1 MNNLWEVA
9 QVIDVIR
16 ILKESQNKFVI
27 LFIVL
32 DSTPESMR
40 VFMRKFLKYKSK
52 VYPNMTFLFYK
63 ASHKDLGKS
72 ILFKKDPS
80 KYPYAYYIWNSD
92 DIYIEIA
99 NANEESILKTF
110 ERGED
115 AVFKQQLNKYLCQQ
129 TPKLITEQ
137 PMTTCE
143 PTPQLTVHQIMGLD
157 KNQTSND
164 VCADNNMTVKE
175 TTNVNDKKNGI
186 SEQDKLIMEQQ
197 KQMEEYQTMIEKI
210 VNLQQKRELYEK
222 ELLRD
227 IAQRK
232 KEEEKLRRKDKN

>member
-1 MNNLWEVA
+1 
-9 QVIDVIR
+9 
-16 ILKESQNKFVI
+16 
-27 LFIVL
+27 
-32 DSTPESMR
+32 
-40 VFMRKFLKYKSK
+40 
-52 VYPNMTFLFYK
+52 
-63 ASHKDLGKS
+63 
-72 ILFKKDPS
+72 
-80 KYPYAYYIWNSD
+80 
-92 DIYIEIA
+92 
-99 NANEESILKTF
+99 
-110 ERGED
+110 
-115 AVFKQQLNKYLCQQ
+115 
-129 TPKLITEQ
+129 
-137 PMTTCE
+137 MTTCE